1 MKGLFFGLLLFTI
14 GIGFQAVANMPVVHT
29 PPAIGND
36 SITLDYLVGMDKK
49 KFKGKT
55 IAELLASEEAKGF
68 TDLSFRYTP
77 EGVLQ
82 GLKIKYSDQ
91 LFLNVY
97 VADFK
102 YLKPKNAKKQW
113 DLEALKKES
122 IDEIRV
128 LYVMYD

>member
-1 MKGLFFGLLLFTI
+1 MKTIVTALFLLTLSI
-14 GIGFQAVANMPVVHT
+14 SVPAVAYKPIIS
-29 PPAIGND
+29 AAERIGND

-49 KFKGKT
+49 QFKGKT
-55 IAELLASEEAKGF
+55 IAELLASEEAKGY

-82 GLKIKYSDQ
+82 GLKIKYSNQ
-91 LFLNVY
+91 LFLTVY
-97 VADFK
+97 VTEFK
-102 YLKPKNAKKQW
+102 HLKPHSLKRQW
-113 DLEALKKES
+113 DLEALKKEA